1 MELRGMND
9 RIKKLRKQS
18 EETTPHIFMER
29 AMLMT
34 DAYKKYEGEVSIPE
48 LRALSMKEI
57 FSRKTITIEDGELI
71 VGDKGAGPQSTPTF
85 PELCCHTLEDMKVMN
100 DRELICF
107 KVSDEDMKRCA
118 KGMKKINVGT
128 ELNKSYIEEVNAS
141 FPDATPLTSLRK
153 LFTPANDHIKRIIT
167 EKSTLFKI

>member
-71 VGDKGAGPQSTPTF
+71 VGDKGAGPQSTPTS
-85 PELCCHTLEDMKVMN
+85 
-100 DRELICF
+100 R
-107 KVSDEDMKRCA
+107 SCA
-118 KGMKKINVGT
+118 
-128 ELNKSYIEEVNAS
+128 
-141 FPDATPLTSLRK
+141 ATRW
-153 LFTPANDHIKRIIT
+153 RI
-167 EKSTLFKI
+167 

>member
-57 FSRKTITIEDGELI
+57 FSRKTVTPPARAASRPLD
-71 VGDKGAGPQSTPTF
+71 QSESRRRRTP
-85 PELCCHTLEDMKVMN
+85 K
-100 DRELICF
+100 
-107 KVSDEDMKRCA
+107 
-118 KGMKKINVGT
+118 
-128 ELNKSYIEEVNAS
+128 
-141 FPDATPLTSLRK
+141 
-153 LFTPANDHIKRIIT
+153 
-167 EKSTLFKI
+167 